1 MNKEKRGFT
10 GEGIE
15 TGGHFLYSCLLL
27 FIIEIQ
33 AVTYNVCKRWL
44 VEQNFRLACNFILTL
59 HPFSYWILHICC
71 FRLSSSLGKRWSGCS
86 KSHVFNA
93 KRRSSDRFAQHL
105 FHNSV
110 NSSTAAE
117 SIFCW
122 FLKDNPLIF
131 RLFQNFSIPLP
142 EIRYISCQEMK
153 RFAQRDFFSS
163 PLSYSIILSTF
174 RLALS
179 TRALSNHF
187 R

>member
-27 FIIEIQ
+27 FVIEIQ

-71 FRLSSSLGKRWSGCS
+71 FRLSSSLGKRWSGGS
-86 KSHVFNA
+86 NSHVFNA

-105 FHNSV
+105 LHNSV

-142 EIRYISCQEMK
+142 AIRYISCQEME
-153 RFAQRDFFSS
+153 RFAQRDFFSF